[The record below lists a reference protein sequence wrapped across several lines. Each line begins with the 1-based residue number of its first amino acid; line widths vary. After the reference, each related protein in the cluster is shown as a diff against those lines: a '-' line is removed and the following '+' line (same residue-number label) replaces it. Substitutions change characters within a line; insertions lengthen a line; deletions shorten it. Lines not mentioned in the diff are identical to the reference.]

1 MKIPKKK
8 LSDEQLVKI
17 IIFAI
22 KENRTLL
29 PSQTMPDSAF
39 PYYMEGKLA
48 GYGLAIRKAKDR
60 DAMQDDLAEM
70 LAIIL
75 KLKEARKQAA
85 DRAAKNAAADRLEV
99 KQ

>member
-1 MKIPKKK
+1 MKISKK
-8 LSDEQLVKI
+8 LSDDELTKI
-17 IIFAI
+17 IIYAI
-22 KENRTLL
+22 KENKMLL
-29 PSQTMPDSAF
+29 PPTMPDSAF

-48 GYGLAIRKAKDR
+48 GYGLAIRKYKDR
-60 DAMQDDLAEM
+60 EAMQDDIAEALAV
-70 LAIIL
+70 IL